1 MSHSPTRPQ
10 SRRSAFTLIELLVV
24 IAIIAVLIGLLLPAV
39 QKVREAAAR
48 TTSSNNL
55 KQIALAVHNYSGA
68 FGDKLP
74 PMVDTGTNAPTG
86 FGIQSLFFNLL
97 PYLEQGNVYQMFQ
110 KTAPQTY
117 YRNSAPLGA
126 ASTII
131 KSFINPA
138 DSTASNG
145 SQQTITVVI
154 TGQTVP
160 PPYQQTWSGLYAT
173 TSYAGNG
180 LVFKGNNGGLP
191 RTFVDGTSN
200 TIMFAERFQIC
211 SGKPAQNASATT
223 VTAYNC
229 WGMGTYG
236 PHMPAF
242 AVLTPTSPTGLQSTG
257 QVSPSTSPPNGKT
270 SINATGNTPNAVQVK
285 VGMANAANTTWP
297 YHFQVAPRGAIT
309 CDASVPQS
317 PFVGGMQ
324 VGMGDG
330 SVRTVSPNMS
340 QWTFWAACTPSG
352 QEAQAQDWT
361 N

>member
-1 MSHSPTRPQ
+1 M
-10 SRRSAFTLIELLVV
+10 RRRHGFTLIELLVV

-55 KQIALAVHNYSGA
+55 KQIALAVHNYAGA
-68 FGDKLP
+68 YGDKLP
-74 PMVDTGTNAPTG
+74 PLVDVGANAPTG
-86 FGIQSLFFNLL
+86 FGIQSIFFQLL
-97 PYLEQGNVYQMFQ
+97 PYMEQGNVYQLYN
-110 KTAPQTY
+110 KNVPQTY
-117 YRNSAPLGA
+117 YNSAAGAIPLGA

-145 SQQTITVVI
+145 SQQSVPVVVL
-154 TGQTVP
+154 GAAPP
-160 PPYQQTWSGLYAT
+160 PPYERTWTGLYAT
-173 TSYAGNG
+173 TSYAANG

-211 SGKPAQNASATT
+211 TGKPAQLASAPT
-223 VTAYNC
+223 VTAYNL
-229 WGMGTYG
+229 WGFGLYDK
-236 PHMPAF
+236 HIPAF
-242 AVLTPTSPTGLQSTG
+242 AVLTPATPTGLQSTG
-257 QVSPSTSPPNGKT
+257 QVAPATSPPNGYT
-270 SINATGNTPNAVQVK
+270 SFNATGNTPNVVQVK
-285 VGMANAANTTWP
+285 VGLASAAAQTYP

-309 CDASVPQS
+309 CDAAVPQS

-340 QWTFWAACTPSG
+340 QWTFWAACTPAG